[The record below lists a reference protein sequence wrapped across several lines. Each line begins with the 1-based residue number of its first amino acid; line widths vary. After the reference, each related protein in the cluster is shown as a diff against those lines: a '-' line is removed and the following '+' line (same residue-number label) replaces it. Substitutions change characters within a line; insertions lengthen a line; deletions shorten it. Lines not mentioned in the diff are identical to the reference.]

1 MAKNQSWNISDEFAA
16 IDYIA
21 SEEKRENKNIP
32 TLFERKQKLK
42 SYIKT
47 VYNRRPIIGVSMKM
61 CEMYA
66 QALLVE
72 LNNKG
77 E

>member
-1 MAKNQSWNISDEFAA
+1 MAKNQSWTISDEFLT
-16 IDYIA
+16 IDYIG
-21 SEEKRENKNIP
+21 SDEMRGNRIVP

-42 SYIKT
+42 AYIRT
-47 VYNRRPIIGVSMKM
+47 VYNRKPIPGVSMKM

-66 QALLVE
+66 QTLLAT
-72 LNNKG
+72 LSSKG